1 LEGRFFGAMNPLPA
15 PVAKAA
21 RALLE
26 ISQEEL
32 AKAAGVSVKTVI
44 NLESGGNVM
53 SGNVAKILAEFAKRG
68 IVFTGEAGQSPDGVR
83 RPR

>member
-1 LEGRFFGAMNPLPA
+1 MNPLPA

-21 RALLE
+21 RALLK
-26 ISQEEL
+26 ISQDEL

-44 NLESGGNVM
+44 SLESGGNVM

-68 IVFTGEAGQSPDGVR
+68 LVFTGEPGQSPDGVR
-83 RPR
+83 LPR